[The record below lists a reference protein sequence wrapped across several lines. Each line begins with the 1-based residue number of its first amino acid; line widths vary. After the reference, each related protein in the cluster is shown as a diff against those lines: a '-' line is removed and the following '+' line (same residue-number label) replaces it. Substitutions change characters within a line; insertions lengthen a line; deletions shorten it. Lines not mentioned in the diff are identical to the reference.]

1 MNIDWPF
8 TSHMVL
14 QRNQTIHFSGSSNYS
29 HIKVQVDEDIY
40 AATVVDKKWCVDLYF
55 EHSGGPFSIIVSD
68 EEETILLEDLYVGD
82 EYEIEGGYVAKKV
95 ITRKNSERIIRYAF
109 EYAIK
114 QY

>member
-40 AATVVDKKWCVDLYF
+40 AATVVLIC
-55 EHSGGPFSIIVSD
+55 
-68 EEETILLEDLYVGD
+68 ILNTQEDL
-82 EYEIEGGYVAKKV
+82 
-95 ITRKNSERIIRYAF
+95 F
-109 EYAIK
+109 LL
-114 QY
+114 